1 MNQGES
7 VTIKG
12 VFIRANEIRT
22 FAAGEVIFAQG
33 EASSQMFGVVSG
45 AVELRKDDTPVLTI
59 EEGATFGE
67 MGIISKAPR
76 SLSAVATEPT
86 EIAVID
92 ERTFLFLVQETP
104 MFALQVMQSLA
115 ARIRQL
121 DEAG

>member
-1 MNQGES
+1 MTVN
-7 VTIKG
+7 G
-12 VFIRANEIRT
+12 VFVRANEIRPY
-22 FAAGEVIFAQG
+22 APGEVIFAQG
-33 EASSQMFGVVSG
+33 DESALMFGVVSG
-45 AVELRKDDTPVLTI
+45 SVELRKDDEPVI
-59 EEGATFGE
+59 VVGAGATFGE

-76 SLSAVATEPT
+76 SLAAVAAEQS

-104 MFALQVMQSLA
+104 MFALQVMQALA

>member
-1 MNQGES
+1 MAVN
-7 VTIKG
+7 G
-12 VFIRANEIRT
+12 VFVRANEIR
-22 FAAGEVIFAQG
+22 AYAPGDVIFAQG
-33 EASSQMFGVVSG
+33 DDSSQMFGVVSG
-45 AVELRKDDTPVLTI
+45 AVELRKDGEAVVSV
-59 EEGATFGE
+59 EAGATFGE